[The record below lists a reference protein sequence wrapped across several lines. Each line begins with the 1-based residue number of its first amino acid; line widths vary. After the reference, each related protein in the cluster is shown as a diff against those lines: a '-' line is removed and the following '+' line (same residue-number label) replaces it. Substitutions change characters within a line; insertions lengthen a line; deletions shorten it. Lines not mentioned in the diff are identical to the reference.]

1 MHAPPQTQS
10 VLILTDITTLIS
22 ARNIRRTE
30 KQTNTSKRQYKY
42 QRTTL
47 DKELEVVQLDRQHSS
62 CEATGNG

>member
-10 VLILTDITTLIS
+10 VLILTDTTTLIS

-30 KQTNTSKRQYKY
+30 KQRNASKRQHKY

-47 DKELEVVQLDRQHSS
+47 DKELETVQLD
-62 CEATGNG
+62 